1 MAHIKITN
9 GQPGITGLMIE
20 RPDTAAPLNQL
31 AETLL
36 RGPMSLSRGERELIA
51 AYTSELNTT
60 PFCSGSHSAFAAAQ
74 LDGGHDLVA
83 SVLRGPD
90 DAPITPR
97 MRALLRIAAEV
108 RGEVRAVSDEAVAA
122 ARAEGADDA
131 EIHDTVL
138 IAASFCLFNRYVT
151 CLDTEVPGDPAYY
164 DQAAQRIV
172 THGYGAVSATR

>member
-1 MAHIKITN
+1 MAHIEITN
-9 GQPGITGLMIE
+9 GQPGITGLMLQ

-36 RGPMSLSRGERELIA
+36 RGPLTLSRGERELIA

-74 LDGGHDLVA
+74 LEGGHDLVK
-83 SVLRGPD
+83 SVLHEPD
-90 DAPITPR
+90 DAPITPK

-108 RGEVRAVSDEAVAA
+108 RGEVRAVSAQAVAD
-122 ARAEGADDA
+122 ARAAGADDA

-151 CLDTEVPGDPAYY
+151 CLDTEVPSDPAYY
-164 DQAAQRIV
+164 DVSAQRIV
-172 THGYGAVSATR
+172 EHGYAAATAAR